1 MNSTVSG
8 QQEGSGGGRSSTSRR
23 ARGLASAFLVMGLF
37 VVAGC
42 GVGSKKVAGSATTV
56 AASTTA
62 AATSTT
68 SADTSSDT
76 SADTSSDTGT
86 GVDTS
91 SDTGSQTT
99 TVGQTWPKVAQD
111 AFVRSC
117 SASAAVDVCKCALRA
132 LEPVLSFNDLESI
145 GSGASN
151 VSKFQ
156 AQIRKATLECVAD
169 PHSH

>member
-1 MNSTVSG
+1 MNSTVSSH
-8 QQEGSGGGRSSTSRR
+8 QEASGGGRSSASRR

-42 GVGSKKVAGSATTV
+42 GVGSKKVASSATTV

-76 SADTSSDTGT
+76 STNTSSDTST
-86 GVDTS
+86 
-91 SDTGSQTT
+91 DTGSQ

-117 SASAAVDVCKCALRA
+117 SASAAADVCKCALRA

-145 GSGASN
+145 GSGAAN

>member
-1 MNSTVSG
+1 
-8 QQEGSGGGRSSTSRR
+8 
-23 ARGLASAFLVMGLF
+23 MGLF

-68 SADTSSDT
+68 SADTS
-76 SADTSSDTGT
+76 ADTSSDTT
-86 GVDTS
+86 DTS
-91 SDTGSQTT
+91 TDTTTDTGSQ

-117 SASAAVDVCKCALRA
+117 SASAAADVCKCALRA

>member
-8 QQEGSGGGRSSTSRR
+8 QQEGSGGGRSSASRR

-68 SADTSSDT
+68 SADTSSGTSTDT
-76 SADTSSDTGT
+76 SRPSTDTST
-86 GVDTS
+86 
-91 SDTGSQTT
+91 DTGSQ

>member
-1 MNSTVSG
+1 MNSTVSSH
-8 QQEGSGGGRSSTSRR
+8 QEASGGGRSSASRR

-68 SADTSSDT
+68 SADTS
-76 SADTSSDTGT
+76 ADTSSDTT
-86 GVDTS
+86 DTS
-91 SDTGSQTT
+91 TDTTTDTGSQ

-117 SASAAVDVCKCALRA
+117 SASAAADVCKCALRA

>member
-1 MNSTVSG
+1 MNSTVSSH
-8 QQEGSGGGRSSTSRR
+8 QEASGGGRSSASRR

-68 SADTSSDT
+68 SADTSADTSSDTADTTDT
-76 SADTSSDTGT
+76 SADTST
-86 GVDTS
+86 
-91 SDTGSQTT
+91 DTGSQ

-117 SASAAVDVCKCALRA
+117 SASAAADVCKCALRA

>member
-1 MNSTVSG
+1 MNSTVSSH
-8 QQEGSGGGRSSTSRR
+8 QEASGGGRSSASRR

-42 GVGSKKVAGSATTV
+42 GVGSKKVASSATTV

-76 SADTSSDTGT
+76 STNTSSDTST
-86 GVDTS
+86 
-91 SDTGSQTT
+91 DTGSQ

-145 GSGASN
+145 GSGAAN

>member
-1 MNSTVSG
+1 
-8 QQEGSGGGRSSTSRR
+8 
-23 ARGLASAFLVMGLF
+23 MGLF

-68 SADTSSDT
+68 SADTSADTSSDTADTTDT
-76 SADTSSDTGT
+76 SADTST
-86 GVDTS
+86 
-91 SDTGSQTT
+91 DTGSQ

-117 SASAAVDVCKCALRA
+117 SASAAADVCKCALRA

>member
-8 QQEGSGGGRSSTSRR
+8 QQEGSGGGRSSASRR

-76 SADTSSDTGT
+76 STDTSTDTGT
-86 GVDTS
+86 GTDTRT
-91 SDTGSQTT
+91 DTGSQ

-111 AFVRSC
+111 AFIKSC
-117 SASAAVDVCKCALRA
+117 SASAAADVCKCAMRA
-132 LEPVLSFNDLESI
+132 LEPVLSFSDLASI
-145 GSGASN
+145 GADSNN

-156 AQIRKATLECVAD
+156 TQIRKATLECVAD

>member
-1 MNSTVSG
+1 
-8 QQEGSGGGRSSTSRR
+8 
-23 ARGLASAFLVMGLF
+23 MGLF

-42 GVGSKKVAGSATTV
+42 GVGSKKVASSATTV

-76 SADTSSDTGT
+76 STNTSSDTST
-86 GVDTS
+86 
-91 SDTGSQTT
+91 DTGSQ

-145 GSGASN
+145 GSGAAN

>member
-1 MNSTVSG
+1 
-8 QQEGSGGGRSSTSRR
+8 
-23 ARGLASAFLVMGLF
+23 MGLF

-68 SADTSSDT
+68 SADTSADTSSDTADTTDT
-76 SADTSSDTGT
+76 SADTSSDTG
-86 GVDTS
+86 
-91 SDTGSQTT
+91 SQ

-117 SASAAVDVCKCALRA
+117 SASAAADVCKCALRA

>member
-1 MNSTVSG
+1 
-8 QQEGSGGGRSSTSRR
+8 
-23 ARGLASAFLVMGLF
+23 MGLF

-68 SADTSSDT
+68 SADTSADTSSDTADTTDT
-76 SADTSSDTGT
+76 SADTST
-86 GVDTS
+86 DTS
-91 SDTGSQTT
+91 TDTGSQ

-117 SASAAVDVCKCALRA
+117 SASAAADVCKCALRA

>member
-1 MNSTVSG
+1 
-8 QQEGSGGGRSSTSRR
+8 
-23 ARGLASAFLVMGLF
+23 MGLF

-68 SADTSSDT
+68 SADTS
-76 SADTSSDTGT
+76 ADTSSDTADT
-86 GVDTS
+86 TDTS
-91 SDTGSQTT
+91 SDTSTDTGSQ

-117 SASAAVDVCKCALRA
+117 SASAAADVCKCALRA